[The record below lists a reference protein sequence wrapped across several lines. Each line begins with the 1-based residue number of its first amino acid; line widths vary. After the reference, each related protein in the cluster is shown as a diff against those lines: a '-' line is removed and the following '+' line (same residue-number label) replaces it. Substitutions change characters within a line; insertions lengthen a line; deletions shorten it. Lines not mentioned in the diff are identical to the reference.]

1 MIKKTI
7 GKSNSWQVK
16 WDREEVMFLV
26 SEYFR
31 TKDSIIERSRSI
43 ELISKFKKESS
54 MYRYEY

>member
-7 GKSNSWQVK
+7 GKSKSWQVK
-16 WDREEVMFLV
+16 WDREEVVFLV

-43 ELISKFKKESS
+43 ELI
-54 MYRYEY
+54 